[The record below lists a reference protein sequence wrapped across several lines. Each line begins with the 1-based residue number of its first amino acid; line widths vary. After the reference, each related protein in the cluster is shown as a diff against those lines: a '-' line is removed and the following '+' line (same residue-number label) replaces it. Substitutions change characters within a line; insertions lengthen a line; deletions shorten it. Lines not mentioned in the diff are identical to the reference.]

1 MAEPKPVVTVDLPT
15 TFVGLAKM
23 LITMFGPQ
31 TFGAVLL
38 FTVWLIIVDPILSRD
53 TKDREEIR
61 KILEEHRAMRGE
73 MRELIGHL
81 KVSAEILDSA
91 ILERSR

>member
-1 MAEPKPVVTVDLPT
+1 MEVPT

-61 KILEEHRAMRGE
+61 QILEESRVRRAE
-73 MRELIGHL
+73 MVTMMNHL
-81 KVSAEILDSA
+81 RLSVEILDSM
-91 ILERSR
+91 IVDLGKK